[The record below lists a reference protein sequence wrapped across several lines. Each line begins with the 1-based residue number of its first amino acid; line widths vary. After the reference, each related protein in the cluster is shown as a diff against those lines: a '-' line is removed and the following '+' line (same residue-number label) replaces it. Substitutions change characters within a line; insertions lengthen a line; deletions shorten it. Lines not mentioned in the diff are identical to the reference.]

1 MVDDLRKKVYQ
12 NFNLILKK
20 LVSAIF
26 ETKVQISDST
36 LTFQVIVHSCSKKNT
51 EKTEHVCLSCVL
63 VLQTSFFL
71 KCTDFQIVH
80 LVSIFVQFF
89 QIWNSSIPIT
99 HVLLL
104 ENFLII
110 SGTISLSV
118 QFSITYLLF
127 PCQTVRSWNT
137 ISFCAIFR

>member
-12 NFNLILKK
+12 IFNLILKK

-36 LTFQVIVHSCSKKNT
+36 LMFQVVVHSCSKKST

-71 KCTDFQIVH
+71 TCTDFQIVH

-89 QIWNSSIPIT
+89 QIWN
-99 HVLLL
+99 
-104 ENFLII
+104 
-110 SGTISLSV
+110 
-118 QFSITYLLF
+118 
-127 PCQTVRSWNT
+127 
-137 ISFCAIFR
+137 